1 MYTCTCENATVKT
14 KFQIRILEPQIKRVL
29 FIISLIQSN
38 LFIFILYV
46 CFARMITYALCAC
59 SAHRRPE
66 EGGKIPGTIA
76 TEDLSCHVG
85 YGN

>member
-46 CFARMITYALCAC
+46 CFARVSTYALCAC

-66 EGGKIPGTIA
+66 EGVKIPGTIA